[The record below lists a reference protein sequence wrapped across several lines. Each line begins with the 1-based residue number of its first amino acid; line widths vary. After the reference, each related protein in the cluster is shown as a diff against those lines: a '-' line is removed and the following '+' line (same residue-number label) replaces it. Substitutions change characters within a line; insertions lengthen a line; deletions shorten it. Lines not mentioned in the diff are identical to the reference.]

1 MTNIDFSETLIHCS
15 SLSKITTE
23 PRNKADK
30 DAGELSETAKT
41 HLIEIYALEKYNFK
55 KDISNKYT
63 EKGNICEPE
72 GLELIGDHTGLPIE
86 KNEEVFFNDYFV
98 GTPDAILPDH
108 RLIFDNK
115 CSFDWVTFLSNIDG
129 ELDNTYYCQM
139 QGYLELLKMDTGYI
153 AYTLIDTPESIRNDL
168 KRQLF
173 YKSNGKYLTE
183 ESPAFL
189 REWEAK
195 ERNLIFSNYSSDQ
208 RILLFE
214 VKKNEEYLEKA
225 RKKVEK
231 CRNFLQEFHDKHKNF
246 NNSFKF

>member
-1 MTNIDFSETLIHCS
+1 MTDFSETLIHCS

-63 EKGNICEPE
+63 EKGNFCEPE
-72 GLELIGDHTGLPIE
+72 GLSMIAHQTGLPIE
-86 KNEEVFFNDYFV
+86 KNEETFFNEYFV
-98 GTPDAILPDH
+98 GTPDALVYDKQ
-108 RLIFDNK
+108 LIFDNK
-115 CSFDWVTFLSNIDG
+115 SSYDWCTFLSNIG
-129 ELDNTYYCQM
+129 SELDPIYEAQAN
-139 QGYLELLKMDTGYI
+139 GYLDLLNWNTAYI
-153 AYTLIDTPESIRNDL
+153 GYTLIDTPEFIRNAE
-168 KRQLF
+168 
-173 YKSNGKYLTE
+173 KYALLRKLDVVTE
-183 ESPAFL
+183 ESKLFIDA
-189 REWEAK
+189 WEKK
-195 ERNLIFSNYSSDQ
+195 ERSMIFSNTPVEA

-214 VKKNEEYLEKA
+214 VKKDEEYLEKA

-231 CRNFLQEFHDKHKNF
+231 SRTFLQEFSDKHKNF

>member
-1 MTNIDFSETLIHCS
+1 MTDFSKTLIHCS

-23 PRNKADK
+23 PKSKADR
-30 DAGELSETAKT
+30 DAGNLSETAKS
-41 HLIEIYALEKYNFK
+41 HLIEVYALNKYNFK

-63 EKGNICEPE
+63 EKGNYCEPE
-72 GLELIGDHTGLPIE
+72 GLEMISQFTGLQVD
-86 KNEEVFFNDYFV
+86 KNELTFENEYLI
-98 GTPDAILPDH
+98 GTPDSLVID
-108 RLIFDNK
+108 RQIIFDNK
-115 CSFDWVTFLSNIDG
+115 SSWDWLTFLSNIDG

-139 QGYLELLKMDTGYI
+139 QGYLDLLQWDTGYI

-189 REWEAK
+189 REWEQK
-195 ERNLIFSNYSSDQ
+195 ESNLIFSNRPLEE

-214 VKKNEEYLEKA
+214 VKKDEEYLEKA

-231 CRNFLQEFHDKHKNF
+231 SRIFLQEFNEKHKNF
-246 NNSFKF
+246 NNNYKF